1 MKTPREIV
9 ATGQQV
15 ENCSNYNKI
24 NNTYEVLCIYQV
36 GDTFYE
42 LCGEY
47 DCNEMHKSVVDSIT
61 SVREVEKVFI
71 TEDAWKYVKSV

>member
-1 MKTPREIV
+1 MRTASDIV

-15 ENCSNYNKI
+15 ENCSNYNRS

-36 GDTFYE
+36 GDKFYE
-42 LCGEY
+42 LSGVY
-47 DCNEMHKSVVDSIT
+47 DCTKLSNRVVDSIT
-61 SVREVEKVFI
+61 SIREVEKVFI

>member
-1 MKTPREIV
+1 MRTASDIV

-15 ENCSNYNKI
+15 ENCSNYNRS

-36 GDTFYE
+36 GDKFYE
-42 LCGEY
+42 LCGDY
-47 DCNEMHKSVVDSIT
+47 DCSDMTKRVVDCIT